1 MSIKPGPGFGEART
15 VQGEN
20 GANPVINAG
29 LEAGRKQ
36 EVSAG
41 VGRPSDAVGG
51 A

>member
-1 MSIKPGPGFGEART
+1 MSIKLGPGFGEAGT

-36 EVSAG
+36 EAAAG
-41 VGRPSDAVGG
+41 VGEPMQ
-51 A
+51 